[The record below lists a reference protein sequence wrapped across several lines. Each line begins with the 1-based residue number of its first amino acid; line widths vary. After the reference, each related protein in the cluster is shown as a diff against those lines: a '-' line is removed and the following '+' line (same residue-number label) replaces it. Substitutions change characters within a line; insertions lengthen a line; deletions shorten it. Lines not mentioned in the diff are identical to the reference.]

1 MKSIIPF
8 PIILL
13 SFLSIIACDS
23 KQEVTESVQENKT
36 EEQNIVISKLFS
48 EAIKSDSLGDY
59 SNSVRLYSEILSI
72 DNNFTGALIN
82 RATAFINLGDTTSGF
97 NDLNRAV
104 IYAPHAKT
112 YYSRGTAYVFLKT
125 HLDIAQ
131 SDLLNAIVLDPD
143 FSGSYYSMSLLE
155 LEKKQPDSSAY
166 YLKIADQMGYNP
178 AMSAQIKS
186 ELLRVSQHLKSMNK

>member
-13 SFLSIIACDS
+13 IFLSIIACDS
-23 KQEVTESVQENKT
+23 KQEGTESLKENET
-36 EEQNIVISKLFS
+36 EVQNIAISKLFA
-48 EAIKSDSLGDY
+48 EAVKSDSLGDY
-59 SNSVRLYSEILSI
+59 ANSVRLYSEILSI

-82 RATAFINLGDTTSGF
+82 RATAFINLGDTTAGF

-125 HLDIAQ
+125 HLDIAK

-143 FSGSYYSMSLLE
+143 FSGPYYSMSLLE
-155 LEKKQPDSSAY
+155 LAKNQPDSCTY
-166 YLKIADQMGYNP
+166 YLKIGDQMGYNP

-186 ELLRVSQHLKSMNK
+186 ELSRLSKDLKSKNE